1 MNENLMI
8 EYVYAIKDYTQE
20 NDSTIIGAFD
30 NLSDAEEMILSLTEE
45 AVHFNALEMCHRLF
59 PRWKNIEEVC
69 QKAWR
74 YEFFVWSYWI
84 EAIPMFYY

>member
-20 NDSTIIGAFD
+20 NDGAIIGAFD
-30 NLSDAEEMILSLTEE
+30 NLSDAEEMVYSLTED
-45 AVHFNALEMCHRLF
+45 AVYFNALEIYHKFF
-59 PRWKNIEEVC
+59 PKWNIEEIC
-69 QKAWR
+69 QKTWR
-74 YEFFVWSYWI
+74 YESLVWSYGI

>member
-8 EYVYAIKDYTQE
+8 KYIYAIKDYTQE
-20 NDSTIIGAFD
+20 NDGTIIGAFD

-45 AVHFNALEMCHRLF
+45 AVYFNALEMYHKSF
-59 PRWKNIEEVC
+59 PKWNIEEIC

-74 YEFFVWSYWI
+74 YESLVWSYGI
-84 EAIPMFYY
+84 EAIPIFYY

>member
-8 EYVYAIKDYTQE
+8 KYIYAIKDYTQE
-20 NDSTIIGAFD
+20 NDSAIIGAFD
-30 NLSDAEEMILSLTEE
+30 NLSDAEEMVYSLTED
-45 AVHFNALEMCHRLF
+45 AVYFNALEMYHKSF
-59 PRWKNIEEVC
+59 PKWKNIEEVC

-74 YEFFVWSYWI
+74 YEFFVWSYGI